1 MVCLSHEP
9 YYFSTRWNTDVPNIP
24 SFHCSIIP
32 ALMFIDVRKTAWTI
46 LNTLDQGQRT
56 LDTLMEGYSGGGPVD
71 SRRDRALLQT
81 LVYGVLRWRGRLDYI
96 ISYFSSTRLD
106 KISPRILN
114 ILRLALFQI
123 IYLDRIPDS
132 AAVNTAVDMAKA
144 SGAPWVVG
152 YVNALLRKTSRE
164 YRDVPFPDMAKN
176 PIAALAADK
185 SFPEWIILRWLRRY
199 GQKNTAVLCDAVN
212 SIPPITIR
220 ANTLKISPRELL
232 LILASEAEE
241 VEQTPYSPDGITF
254 VNPGTSI
261 PKLSGFEAGWFQVQD
276 EAAQMVSL
284 LLDPRPGEI
293 VLDACAGLGGKTGH
307 IAQLMKNKGA
317 VVALDKDEGKLSQ
330 LEAAMQRLGISIVS
344 TLCLDLERGLPQA
357 PAKGFDRILL
367 DAPCSG
373 LGVMRRNP
381 DIKWYRSEKELA
393 KNKARQLRLMENLAH
408 AVKPEGFLVYAVCSP
423 EPEENEE
430 VIDQFLKKHA
440 DFVIYDDYGR
450 GANEINKMVITRGF
464 FKTFP
469 HLTQMDGFFSVRLRR
484 IP

>member
-1 MVCLSHEP
+1 MS
-9 YYFSTRWNTDVPNIP
+9 
-24 SFHCSIIP
+24 
-32 ALMFIDVRKTAWTI
+32 IDVRKTALAI
-46 LNTLDQGQRT
+46 LNTLDQDQRT
-56 LDTLMEGYSGGGPVD
+56 LDNLMEVYSGDGQVD

-96 ISYFSSTRLD
+96 ISHFSSTRFD
-106 KISPRILN
+106 KISPKILN

-164 YRDVPFPDMAKN
+164 YRDVPFPDRDKN
-176 PIAALAADK
+176 PSAALAAGK
-185 SFPEWIILRWLRRY
+185 SFPKWVIRRWLRRY
-199 GQKNTAVLCDAVN
+199 GLKNTAVLCDAVN
-212 SIPPITIR
+212 SIPPITVR
-220 ANTLKISPRELL
+220 TNTLKISPRELFL
-232 LILASEAEE
+232 KLESEAEHA
-241 VEQTPYSPDGITF
+241 EQTPYSPDGITF
-254 VNPGTSI
+254 FNPGTSI
-261 PKLSGFEAGWFQVQD
+261 PNLSGFEAGWFQVQD
-276 EAAQMVSL
+276 EAAQLVSL
-284 LLDPRPGEI
+284 LLDPRPGET

-317 VVALDKDEGKLSQ
+317 VVALDIDGGKLSQ

-344 TLCLDLERGLPQA
+344 TLCFDLERGLPQA
-357 PAKGFDRILL
+357 PPKGFDRILL

-381 DIKWYRSEKELA
+381 DIKWHRSEKELA
-393 KNKARQLRLMENLAH
+393 KNKTRQLRLMENLAH
-408 AVKPEGFLVYAVCSP
+408 AVKPGGFLVYAVCSP

-440 DFVIYDDYGR
+440 NFVIYDDYGW
-450 GANEINKMVITRGF
+450 GTDEINKMAITGGF

-469 HLTQMDGFFSVRLRR
+469 YLTHMDGFFSVRLQR